1 MANINAKCPRCG
13 GDIVYDPLQNGVCA
27 LCKSTVAFAP
37 LKEYASGE
45 KNTKDLAMAEA
56 EDMFL
61 SGSSF
66 LALKDYEQAAQ
77 LFLGAAKLYPA
88 NSKYWLYL
96 LAAITEKFRLIYLL
110 ADKNASRNAGDR
122 KVIVSNVYKNF
133 VSTAKKNDY
142 VFANG
147 EFGIDF
153 SPESGEIWEA
163 MLVQILKSE
172 SLPYSLSKASEI
184 AVYACEKLLAV
195 NEKAAKRYYAPL
207 CQRLNPVKEGVLE
220 VNCLMFYPEFSD
232 GVLRIDT
239 EADTVEFASDD
250 MPGAERFSAFLLTR
264 NIENIG
270 THFPFRELIV
280 DEGVQKIPDKLFHFC
295 GGLQR
300 VKLSDSVR
308 VIGDSAFVDCANLC
322 SVAPLDK
329 IEEIGSRAFF
339 GTSIRTLDIPPS
351 VRRLGSEI
359 LGVKTEKSAECE
371 IEKYLFKI
379 DSDLAQ
385 ASQGFNAVG
394 LHKAGYL
401 ARRNGKLKL
410 IYPSKSVGSS
420 AKALSGREKMIF
432 KALAYASID
441 DGDTKS
447 SGFGVMD
454 RLTEIFKRKK

>member
-1 MANINAKCPRCG
+1 MANINVKCPRCG
-13 GDIVYDPLQNGVCA
+13 EDMLAENGICPLCESAVGG
-27 LCKSTVAFAP
+27 AP
-37 LKEYASGE
+37 LNGDVSDE
-45 KNTKDLAMAEA
+45 KSIKDLAVAEA

-66 LALKDYEQAAQ
+66 LALKDYEKAAQ
-77 LFLGAAKLYPA
+77 LFLSAAKLCPA

-96 LAAITEKFRLIYLL
+96 LASVTEKFRLIYLL
-110 ADKNASRNAGDR
+110 ADKNASRKAGER

-142 VFANG
+142 VFANV

-163 MLVQILKSE
+163 MLAQMVNSA
-172 SLPYSLSKASEI
+172 SLPYSLAKASEI
-184 AVYACEKLLAV
+184 AVYASQRLLEI
-195 NEKAAKRYYAPL
+195 NEKAAKRYYKPL

-220 VNCLMFYPEFSD
+220 VNCLMFYPDFED

-280 DEGVQKIPDKLFHFC
+280 DEGVRKIPDKLFHFC
-295 GGLQR
+295 GGLER
-300 VKLSDSVR
+300 VKLSETVR
-308 VIGDSAFVDCANLC
+308 IIGHSAFVDCVNLC

-329 IEEIGSRAFF
+329 VEEIGSRAFF

-351 VRRLGSEI
+351 VRHLGSEI
-359 LGVKTEKSAECE
+359 LGIKKEKSAECE

-379 DSDLAQ
+379 DADLTE
-385 ASQGFNAVG
+385 ASQGFNTVG
-394 LHKAGYL
+394 LHKAGYIL
-401 ARRNGKLKL
+401 RRNGSLKL
-410 IYPSKSVGSS
+410 VYPSKSVGNAS
-420 AKALSGREKMIF
+420 KALSGREKMIF

-441 DGDTKS
+441 DGDTKTG
-447 SGFGVMD
+447 GFGIMD
-454 RLTEIFKRKK
+454 RLAGIFKRKK